1 LEKEKIKIPK
11 EIIHEKE
18 FIVENENLAKF
29 LGSGNVNVLA
39 TPWLIAWMENTARVA
54 IDKYLPE
61 GYTTVGYRVDIRHL
75 NPAPL
80 GSKVKVV
87 AKLRSVEGRK
97 LIFEVMATLGD
108 TVIGEGIHERYI
120 INVNKF
126 REKISKMK
134 I

>member
-1 LEKEKIKIPK
+1 MEKEKIKIPK